1 MWMSN
6 QLEQASFAAK
16 FHQEFKGMFTKHK
29 TLVRAVGPTKSI
41 KCFPVAGGIDR
52 SLLWSCAATS
62 PNSIAAGYLS
72 PTTRKSL
79 PHESPNG
86 LEQWS
91 DCEFVKSS
99 QTFWVIFCDTIMK
112 KFYPL
117 WNWPDR
123 ATIWKS
129 EWICEFLGICMR
141 SEKAGFQ
148 AEVGIFEKKQ
158 GSESFWENA
167 VLKSLWGAF
176 NYFCSELS
184 VLLKWLRRPLNHSDV
199 SEAPV
204 RLCYGVWNGS
214 ASDTAS
220 LLCLTCRYPVKPG
233 SWENQCNL
241 IVHHTPASYG
251 HEMWV

>member
-158 GSESFWENA
+158 GSESFWDSCLKRFDWLNT

-199 SEAPV
+199 SEPPV
-204 RLCYGVWNGS
+204 INS
-214 ASDTAS
+214 F
-220 LLCLTCRYPVKPG
+220 
-233 SWENQCNL
+233 
-241 IVHHTPASYG
+241 IFFHVHNRNIK
-251 HEMWV
+251 